1 MCVYVYVCIYKC
13 IYYFLLNKYFPV
25 ALFVY
30 FQLNQSAVA
39 GVEREPAQGTSPHT
53 FLSRQTSHPRR
64 GQQRNRVPGM
74 CCHDSALI
82 TIFSFRV
89 NRVPGMCCHDIH
101 VLL

>member
-1 MCVYVYVCIYKC
+1 MTTSMYCLYVCMYMYMCVYVYVCIYKC
-13 IYYFLLNKYFPV
+13 IYYFLLKKYFSV

-39 GVEREPAQGTSPHT
+39 GVEREPAQGTSPHP

-64 GQQRNRVPGM
+64 GQQRNRVPGT
-74 CCHDSALI
+74 CC
-82 TIFSFRV
+82 
-89 NRVPGMCCHDIH
+89 PDIH